1 MKKEKRQEYSARIVQ
16 ANRTQLLVIVYE
28 IIQEELEEALR
39 SLEENNIELFDSCL
53 GNAHK
58 FLQELMGTLDYQYE
72 ISFSLMSLYKYIS
85 KQIISARH
93 SKKKEQLQ
101 ECSKMIES
109 LCIGYEEV
117 SKQDPSGPL
126 MANAQK
132 VYAGLTYGKGSLSEV
147 TVEDGNGKRGLYA

>member
-1 MKKEKRQEYSARIVQ
+1 M
-16 ANRTQLLVIVYE
+16 YE

-109 LCIGYEEV
+109 LPDYLNEKEYEEHPEGICRF
-117 SKQDPSGPL
+117 DL
-126 MANAQK
+126 R
-132 VYAGLTYGKGSLSEV
+132 
-147 TVEDGNGKRGLYA
+147 KRKSF